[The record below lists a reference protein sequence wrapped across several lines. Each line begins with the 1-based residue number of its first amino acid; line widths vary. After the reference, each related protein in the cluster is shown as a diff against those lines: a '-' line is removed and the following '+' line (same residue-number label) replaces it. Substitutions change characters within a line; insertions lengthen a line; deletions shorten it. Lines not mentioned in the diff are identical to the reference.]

1 MSDNT
6 QEEKLSP
13 IYDSVVD
20 MVLMGITGNNT
31 LEFSPD
37 GEGYNAPT
45 LRASNGIVRI
55 YDGVRTYIPPVA
67 QVTLDTITGI
77 ALDSGEPLTWSGET
91 ISSGWGYVPI
101 ENPILRA
108 LLKATHPSAA
118 IYDVTAGM
126 ITLLI
131 PAPTPHP
138 NKVIRVVVIDSS
150 NPKNYQPQSD
160 FRGGYQGPSNN
171 RGYQTQ
177 SHSRELPVRSSNTQY
192 HRSTAFIDRVPTNP
206 YLQYSSAYGK
216 TPDSLKFAPWVE
228 LCAPLTLQYIY
239 SAIQDFLY
247 GREHDTTLLT
257 QYLPPKDLGKLGVI
271 KQTLY
276 PLPGDMVESIL
287 EVALSMKTISIPI
300 YAHINHIPGTNHDVL
315 ESLRVVT
322 SRIKQRISQALA
334 DLDPRNYKGTT
345 NISVTL
351 DPTNPNHQYTLD
363 RLHIAFPKDLVELEY
378 LYKGILAYL
387 LSGPNDLDEYLHKNL
402 TPEQLTT
409 LEFFATWIQQFDRYT
424 SYPIIVSL
432 IVGTYKDL
440 GWSSS
445 DVESAYDK
453 LRDLI
458 ASINEAIVLTKCK
471 HREAVKSASLS
482 DNKQVDSQ
490 QEPYTLGEIISDI
503 HGYLIYGNS
512 SGAIEELRK
521 HLKDEQVANLV
532 QFKGW
537 LEGQSNYTA
546 DTVRT
551 CLNEQAMSIIAR
563 TNKLRDNTDIDRLNL
578 AVDIICKTMRGFM
591 SILKVEISTLSGTKS
606 TGGSIAHTLVSDS
619 GLQSSTVVKDT
630 GKLWRGTLDVKEVNR
645 LYVHIA
651 DYLSGKPDVDLRL
664 APATVDEVV
673 CLNAVR
679 VYWGAACKDL
689 GPDIHNYPLLSQLTA
704 MLGLLADGMPD
715 SFKLRDRKH
724 YQEVVHSFG
733 AVISLIKE
741 MTNFINGGDAKPIS
755 LPENPLFATLHEK
768 LFPSPIPPEVQYSE
782 EKFS

>member
-1 MSDNT
+1 M
-6 QEEKLSP
+6 
-13 IYDSVVD
+13 
-20 MVLMGITGNNT
+20 
-31 LEFSPD
+31 
-37 GEGYNAPT
+37 
-45 LRASNGIVRI
+45 
-55 YDGVRTYIPPVA
+55 
-67 QVTLDTITGI
+67 
-77 ALDSGEPLTWSGET
+77 
-91 ISSGWGYVPI
+91 
-101 ENPILRA
+101 
-108 LLKATHPSAA
+108 
-118 IYDVTAGM
+118 
-126 ITLLI
+126 
-131 PAPTPHP
+131 
-138 NKVIRVVVIDSS
+138 
-150 NPKNYQPQSD
+150 
-160 FRGGYQGPSNN
+160 
-171 RGYQTQ
+171 
-177 SHSRELPVRSSNTQY
+177 
-192 HRSTAFIDRVPTNP
+192 
-206 YLQYSSAYGK
+206 
-216 TPDSLKFAPWVE
+216 
-228 LCAPLTLQYIY
+228 
-239 SAIQDFLY
+239 
-247 GREHDTTLLT
+247 
-257 QYLPPKDLGKLGVI
+257 
-271 KQTLY
+271 
-276 PLPGDMVESIL
+276 
-287 EVALSMKTISIPI
+287 
-300 YAHINHIPGTNHDVL
+300 
-315 ESLRVVT
+315 
-322 SRIKQRISQALA
+322 
-334 DLDPRNYKGTT
+334 
-345 NISVTL
+345 
-351 DPTNPNHQYTLD
+351 
-363 RLHIAFPKDLVELEY
+363 ELEY

-471 HREAVKSASLS
+471 HREVVKSASLS

-532 QFKGW
+532 EFKWW
-537 LEGQSNYTA
+537 LHALGEHTKNK
-546 DTVRT
+546 VIE
-551 CLNEQAMSIIAR
+551 CLIEQAWIIIPRA
-563 TNKLRDNTDIDRLNL
+563 KLANIDRLNL
-578 AVDIICKTMRGFM
+578 AVDIIGKTMRGFM

-741 MTNFINGGDAKPIS
+741 MTNFING
-755 LPENPLFATLHEK
+755 
-768 LFPSPIPPEVQYSE
+768 EVS
-782 EKFS
+782 SI